1 MSFVW
6 FGGFDYSAD
15 RMDALI
21 KMDSPPILAPCSAS
35 DSASNIGSMKA
46 DVPNRAKSPIV
57 TADNKSITTAAIPA
71 QKGDFF
77 SNVLPGRIKS
87 SRSLESIFSCSEQ
100 NKEILSTT

>member
-21 KMDSPPILAPCSAS
+21 KMDSPPILAPSAS
-35 DSASNIGSMKA
+35 DSASNLGSMKA
-46 DVPNRAKSPIV
+46 EVPNRAKTPSEKG
-57 TADNKSITTAAIPA
+57 DNKSMMSAIPA

-87 SRSLESIFSCSEQ
+87 SSTIYSQ
-100 NKEILSTT
+100 VAILNT

>member
-21 KMDSPPILAPCSAS
+21 KMDSPPILAPSAAS
-35 DSASNIGSMKA
+35 DSASNLGSMKA
-46 DVPNRAKSPIV
+46 EVPNRAKSPSEKG
-57 TADNKSITTAAIPA
+57 DNKSMMTAIPA

-77 SNVLPGRIKS
+77 SNVLPGRPKKAQHI
-87 SRSLESIFSCSEQ
+87 
-100 NKEILSTT
+100 

>member
-1 MSFVW
+1 MYCSTNNDRTEWYVSFVW
-6 FGGFDYSAD
+6 FGEFDYSAD
-15 RMDALI
+15 HMDALI

-77 SNVLPGRIKS
+77 SNVLPGRSKKAQHI
-87 SRSLESIFSCSEQ
+87 
-100 NKEILSTT
+100 